1 MPDTLFAAI
10 DRHFLAPEALA
21 RVRHL
26 GRSGRDAE
34 GWFKGELTY
43 LFASLVADGALTDWR
58 INVPITEGR
67 SQRCDFRLVPARPS
81 QSAHPEVSKD
91 ERTPLWLE
99 VKALPQGGGPSGR
112 VDPGFFLQKGGPGDI
127 TEDLVKL
134 MRVPDGDTAVLL
146 FAYPRPAADAWAE
159 IMSAYARRIA
169 PIAFKEMTA
178 LSDYPPELYVC
189 KLTLTGGF

>member
-1 MPDTLFAAI
+1 MAEMASKQDLLAAI
-10 DRHFLAPEALA
+10 DRHFLAPDALA

-26 GRSGRDAE
+26 GRSGRDAD
-34 GWFKGELTY
+34 GWFKGELAC

-58 INVPITEGR
+58 ANMPITEGR
-67 SQRCDFRLVPARPS
+67 SQRCDFRLVP
-81 QSAHPEVSKD
+81 D
-91 ERTPLWLE
+91 RTPLWLE

-134 MRVPDGDTAVLL
+134 MRVPDGEAAVLL
-146 FAYPRPAADAWAE
+146 FAYPRPAADAWSE

-169 PIAFKEMTA
+169 PIAFKEETS
-178 LSDYPPELYVC
+178 LSDYPPELYIC
-189 KLTLTGGF
+189 KLRLTGGF